1 MPEHGGVPRQRV
13 ISAPDVWVAPGPGYL
28 VRTDHEG
35 MRITAFAIDTG
46 RGQLPALELR
56 HRRRA
61 HCWGHLPLAGE
72 DRIQNAKDMGL
83 ARFPLQVL
91 VQNQIW
97 CQIIQL
103 ASDPVAWMQTI
114 AFTSHDA
121 WQWEPK
127 RRAHLIEI
135 PATLVRR
142 CRHKVLHL
150 ARHAPEALTV
160 LTGVNRLRAAVA
172 ET

>member
-1 MPEHGGVPRQRV
+1 
-13 ISAPDVWVAPGPGYL
+13 
-28 VRTDHEG
+28 
-35 MRITAFAIDTG
+35 
-46 RGQLPALELR
+46 
-56 HRRRA
+56 
-61 HCWGHLPLAGE
+61 
-72 DRIQNAKDMGL
+72 MGL

-103 ASDPVAWMQTI
+103 ASDPVAW
-114 AFTSHDA
+114 
-121 WQWEPK
+121 EPK
-127 RRAHLIEI
+127 RRARLFEI

-142 CRHKVLHL
+142 CRHKVRHL